1 MASPPPGAHR
11 AASSSGALAP
21 AAFPAAAHFASRA
34 AAPFL
39 RQQPHPGGGGD
50 SDGDNAVEEVDEG
63 DDDEDDEEEEAEL
76 ADGAPCSSQQR
87 CASTPGIGRAGMN
100 RGNGMRQIE
109 EEQQWQHSHIYNCGN
124 EQYGHASSREDEP
137 STIPREMRVENG
149 YGVIGRREGGPA
161 SSYWDLLRAHLS
173 DPLTGILMDDAM
185 ILSCGHSY
193 GSNGMQHIYRMKACG
208 KCGQPITEDSIRPN
222 LALRL
227 AVQAFKREEESAKSL
242 KRRRER
248 LEQVGKRLR
257 YLTKHPHSDIQSMA
271 TDLLGYWKKVVIEE
285 GKKNG
290 TTENVGSINS
300 AARAEKAQPMKVDK
314 SSASGSVKPEKREVN
329 VRGQKPESIKVE
341 KITNNDSKNQQVKVE
356 RAPKEATRTP
366 DTKKPSS
373 VPNGPPKLTSLVKC
387 NDPTRDKIRE
397 LLADAFSRVHGET
410 SKDDR
415 EEVRNILD
423 EVDARDPFRVA
434 VTVESALFE
443 RLGRS
448 TGAHKA
454 KYRSIMFNLRA
465 DNNTD
470 FRRRVLLGQVRPER
484 LVDIS
489 PEEMASDARKLE
501 NKQIKEKAL
510 FDCERG
516 GAPKATTDQFKC
528 GRCGQRKTTYY
539 QLQTRSADEP
549 MTTFVTCVN
558 CNNHWKFC

>member
-1 MASPPPGAHR
+1 
-11 AASSSGALAP
+11 
-21 AAFPAAAHFASRA
+21 
-34 AAPFL
+34 
-39 RQQPHPGGGGD
+39 
-50 SDGDNAVEEVDEG
+50 
-63 DDDEDDEEEEAEL
+63 
-76 ADGAPCSSQQR
+76 
-87 CASTPGIGRAGMN
+87 
-100 RGNGMRQIE
+100 
-109 EEQQWQHSHIYNCGN
+109 
-124 EQYGHASSREDEP
+124 
-137 STIPREMRVENG
+137 
-149 YGVIGRREGGPA
+149 
-161 SSYWDLLRAHLS
+161 
-173 DPLTGILMDDAM
+173 
-185 ILSCGHSY
+185 
-193 GSNGMQHIYRMKACG
+193 
-208 KCGQPITEDSIRPN
+208 
-222 LALRL
+222 
-227 AVQAFKREEESAKSL
+227 
-242 KRRRER
+242 
-248 LEQVGKRLR
+248 
-257 YLTKHPHSDIQSMA
+257 MA

-290 TTENVGSINS
+290 TTENVGSTNS

-454 KYRSIMFNLRA
+454 KYRALMFNLRA

-470 FRRRVLLGQVRPER
+470 FRRSVLLGQVMLER